1 VRNTPAGDIG
11 SIGARR
17 RLSICGLRPI
27 GADHVQIISAAT
39 RIESLGV
46 SRSRLSNYLGRRS
59 TAGRPLHFLARCP
72 LLPPKDTNARGG
84 KLLEL
89 EQKAINLKPDRRAAA
104 ASAADLA
111 SVPLWKRV
119 LDICCVLITVPSL
132 LPLLL
137 MIAIAIKVGSKG
149 PVLFKQERVGL
160 LGKRF
165 IIFKFRTMIAGADT
179 AVHETHAA
187 SLIESNRPMTKLDAQ
202 DARLIPF
209 GQVLRAAGLD
219 ELPQLINVLR
229 GEMSF
234 VGPRPCL
241 PSEFNRYL
249 PWQRERFRTLPGLTG
264 LWQVSGK
271 NKTTFNEMIGL
282 DIQYVRKPSL
292 WLDLKII
299 LKTIPAVMVEVRDI
313 QSPATTDQTP
323 RD

>member
-1 VRNTPAGDIG
+1 MLVGQGYPTIWGAVVLPTTPCI
-11 SIGARR
+11 
-17 RLSICGLRPI
+17 
-27 GADHVQIISAAT
+27 
-39 RIESLGV
+39 
-46 SRSRLSNYLGRRS
+46 
-59 TAGRPLHFLARCP
+59 FLLVVP
-72 LLPPKDTNARGG
+72 LLPHEGTNERAAR
-84 KLLEL
+84 LLEL
-89 EQKAINLKPDRRAAA
+89 EQNATNLNSHRRSAAV

-111 SVPLWKRV
+111 CAPLWKRV
-119 LDICCVLITVPSL
+119 LDICFVLIAVPSL

-187 SLIESNRPMTKLDAQ
+187 SLIESNRPMTKLDAHG

-209 GQVLRAAGLD
+209 GRRFRAAGLD

-229 GEMSF
+229 GEMSL

-249 PWQRERFRTLPGLTG
+249 PWQRERFLTLPGLTG

-271 NKTTFNEMIGL
+271 NRMTFNEMVDL
-282 DIQYVRKPSL
+282 DIQYVRKQSL

-299 LKTIPAVMVEVRDI
+299 LKTIPAVMVQVRDT
-313 QSPATTDQTP
+313 QSPATPATSSHSTDQTP